1 MDAKEYLKQAFYLD
15 KRINSKLD
23 LVESLNALA
32 TKTTVTLSKMPK
44 SPNRGNSRIEDTI
57 IKIIDLQEEINR
69 DIDRL
74 VDLKKEIAKSIYSL
88 KNTEEQT
95 VLEKRYLCFNSWEQ
109 IAVDMNYSI
118 QYCFNVHRKALGKI
132 SIPIKSM

>member
-1 MDAKEYLKQAFYLD
+1 MNAKEYLKQAFYLD
-15 KRINSKLD
+15 KRINSKLEQ
-23 LVESLNALA
+23 VESLNVLA
-32 TKTTVTLSKMPK
+32 TKVSYTLSDMPK
-44 SPNRGNSRIEDTI
+44 SPNRGISRLEDTI
-57 IKIIDLQEEINR
+57 VKIIDLQEEINR

-74 VDLKKEIAKSIYSL
+74 VDLKKEIANAIFSL
-88 KNTEEQT
+88 EDKEEQT

-118 QYCFNVHRKALGKI
+118 QYCFNIHRNALGKI